1 MKKLLFIFLTLSLLT
16 ACENEPLDT
25 GLTGQDVGDNGNG
38 DGNDGGSDS
47 GDLTLSIYELDT
59 DTSINFFGI
68 PIRTITN
75 SDINISDDKIV
86 SSTTVFEVEGA
97 PNETENQIFT
107 RNAEGQIIANV
118 SVNSNGTTTNEYII
132 TYTNGQISQITYDYY
147 EDDFED
153 YTYNFTYDGNL
164 ITRTE
169 VGSNISTVFTIDGFD
184 RVIKKESFDGSFSI
198 QLETITYS
206 ATGNINSSVG
216 TGELDSNY
224 TYSFDGNTNPLQV
237 VYNDNYL
244 LNFLSDDYSDEIG
257 PLIAQFHSTNNWNG
271 STFNGDTFTF
281 DLEYNAV
288 GRITSRDIAY
298 DFGSDLTVEIN
309 ERFNYVN

>member
-1 MKKLLFIFLTLSLLT
+1 MKKILLLLCAFTLVT
-16 ACENEPLDT
+16 ACENEPLDPAFT
-25 GLTGQDVGDNGNG
+25 GGGNNNGG
-38 DGNDGGSDS
+38 GNNGGSNS
-47 GDLTLSIYELDT
+47 ADLTLSMYELDT
-59 DTSINFFGI
+59 DTSINFFGL
-68 PIRTITN
+68 PIHTITN
-75 SDINISDDKIV
+75 SDLNISDNKIV
-86 SSTTVFEVEGA
+86 SSTTVFEFEGA
-97 PNETENQIFT
+97 PSETENQTFT
-107 RNAEGQIIANV
+107 RNSQGQITSNV

-132 TYTNGQISQITYDYY
+132 TYSNGQISQITYDYF

-153 YTYNFTYDGNL
+153 YVYNFTYDGNL
-164 ITRTE
+164 ITRTV

-184 RVIKKESFDGSFSI
+184 RVIKKESFDGTTSI
-198 QLETITYS
+198 QVETITYNGL
-206 ATGNINSSVG
+206 GNINNSVG

-224 TYSFDGNTNPLQV
+224 TYAFDDNTNPLQV

-271 STFNGDTFTF
+271 ATFNGDTFTF
-281 DLEYNAV
+281 DLAYNTA

-298 DFGSDLTVEIN
+298 DFGADLMIEIN

>member
-1 MKKLLFIFLTLSLLT
+1 MKKILLLLCAFTLVT
-16 ACENEPLDT
+16 ACENEPLDPDLSGGNT
-25 GLTGQDVGDNGNG
+25 NGG
-38 DGNDGGSDS
+38 GNNGGSDS
-47 GDLTLSIYELDT
+47 ADLTLSVYELDT

-75 SDINISDDKIV
+75 SDLNISDDKIV

-97 PNETENQIFT
+97 PNETENQTFT
-107 RNAEGQIIANV
+107 RNAQGQITSNI
-118 SVNSNGTTTNEYII
+118 SVNSNGVTTNEYII
-132 TYTNGQISQITYDYY
+132 SYTNGQISQITYDYF

-153 YTYNFTYDGNL
+153 YIYNFTYDGNL

-184 RVIKKESFDGSFSI
+184 RVIKKESFDGTASI
-198 QLETITYS
+198 QVETITYNGI
-206 ATGNINSSVG
+206 GNINSSLG

-224 TYSFDGNTNPLQV
+224 TYAFDDNTNPLQV

-257 PLIAQFHSTNNWNG
+257 PLIAQFHSSNNWNG
-271 STFNGDTFTF
+271 ATFNGDTFTF
-281 DLEYNAV
+281 DLEYNVA
-288 GRITSRDIAY
+288 GRITSRNIAY
-298 DFGSDLTVEIN
+298 DFGPDLMVEIN

>member
-1 MKKLLFIFLTLSLLT
+1 MKKILLLLCAFTLVT
-16 ACENEPLDT
+16 ACENEPLDSDLA
-25 GLTGQDVGDNGNG
+25 GGPSNGG
-38 DGNDGGSDS
+38 GNNGGSNS
-47 GDLTLSIYELDT
+47 ADLTLSMYELDT
-59 DTSINFFGI
+59 DTSINFFGL

-75 SDINISDDKIV
+75 SDLNISDNKIV
-86 SSTTVFEVEGA
+86 SSTTVFEFEGA
-97 PNETENQIFT
+97 PNETENQTFT
-107 RNAEGQIIANV
+107 RNAQGQITSNV

-132 TYTNGQISQITYDYY
+132 TYTNGQISQITYDYF

-153 YTYNFTYDGNL
+153 YVYNFTYDGNL
-164 ITRTE
+164 ITRTVE
-169 VGSNISTVFTIDGFD
+169 GSSISTVFTIDGFD
-184 RVIKKESFDGSFSI
+184 RVIKKESFDGTTSI
-198 QLETITYS
+198 QLETITYNGL
-206 ATGNINSSVG
+206 GNINSSVG

-224 TYSFDGNTNPLQV
+224 TYTFDDNTNPLQV

-271 STFNGDTFTF
+271 ATFNGDTFTF
-281 DLEYNAV
+281 DLAYNTA

-298 DFGSDLTVEIN
+298 DFGADLMVEIN